1 MSYDQ
6 VLFGKTHDDQETNPR
21 MYFYNFIIYMDS
33 TSNRE
38 NYQRL
43 RNMKDNWYYAGFEKG
58 SWGTEYKGGI
68 ERSGSPIIYQK
79 HTIYI
84 RKWISLHFLPIITD
98 KEVTVMISSVYS
110 YYLAQYGHKTNS
122 KYDTHTKAQL
132 KNTYGRVLK
141 SNSQTP
147 TYKADMSEAA
157 QKYAIDLKENARE
170 LSNIANELSG
180 SDGHGMVFKKSAV
193 SDNPDAVT
201 ATFIGDSSSADDTSL
216 DIEVRQLATSQ
227 INTGHYLQPNSR
239 TVKPGDYS
247 FDLNIN
253 NLTYEFQFNVDEE
266 ESNSDIQNKLARLI
280 NRSNIGLNASVS
292 EDSLG
297 NTALNIE
304 SDMTGVS
311 VIKPTI
317 FNIRPNNDIQTD
329 NPDFVEGFDEPTMEK
344 NTNFIET
351 YGLDRVTQYPSNAI
365 FSVNGE
371 ERSSASNDI
380 TINKTFAISFHNTT
394 DKPAT
399 ISLKDDADSITESIT
414 ELVSGYN
421 RLVSIAADKENDKFE
436 GNAKLKKEFSR
447 IMKAYQPQLER
458 NGLTVS
464 DEGSL
469 EVNKVVIQKAA
480 SDGTLSDV
488 FNALDSFKKSIQRK
502 ADDISINPMNYVN
515 NKIVAYKNPYK
526 PVNDPYNLS
535 AYSGMMFNGY
545 I

>member
-1 MSYDQ
+1 
-6 VLFGKTHDDQETNPR
+6 
-21 MYFYNFIIYMDS
+21 
-33 TSNRE
+33 
-38 NYQRL
+38 
-43 RNMKDNWYYAGFEKG
+43 
-58 SWGTEYKGGI
+58 
-68 ERSGSPIIYQK
+68 
-79 HTIYI
+79 
-84 RKWISLHFLPIITD
+84 
-98 KEVTVMISSVYS
+98 MISSVYS

-216 DIEVRQLATSQ
+216 DIEVHQLATSQ

-351 YGLDRVTQYPSNAI
+351 YGLDRVTQYPGNAI

-414 ELVSGYN
+414 EPVSG
-421 RLVSIAADKENDKFE
+421 
-436 GNAKLKKEFSR
+436 
-447 IMKAYQPQLER
+447 
-458 NGLTVS
+458 
-464 DEGSL
+464 
-469 EVNKVVIQKAA
+469 
-480 SDGTLSDV
+480 
-488 FNALDSFKKSIQRK
+488 
-502 ADDISINPMNYVN
+502 
-515 NKIVAYKNPYK
+515 
-526 PVNDPYNLS
+526 
-535 AYSGMMFNGY
+535 
-545 I
+545 

>member
-1 MSYDQ
+1 
-6 VLFGKTHDDQETNPR
+6 
-21 MYFYNFIIYMDS
+21 
-33 TSNRE
+33 
-38 NYQRL
+38 
-43 RNMKDNWYYAGFEKG
+43 
-58 SWGTEYKGGI
+58 
-68 ERSGSPIIYQK
+68 
-79 HTIYI
+79 
-84 RKWISLHFLPIITD
+84 
-98 KEVTVMISSVYS
+98 MISSVYS

-147 TYKADMSEAA
+147 TYKTDMSEAA

-201 ATFIGDSSSADDTSL
+201 ATFIGNSSSADDTSL

-292 EDSLG
+292 EDNLG

-329 NPDFVEGFDEPTMEK
+329 NPDFVEGFDEPLWRRTL
-344 NTNFIET
+344 T
-351 YGLDRVTQYPSNAI
+351 
-365 FSVNGE
+365 
-371 ERSSASNDI
+371 
-380 TINKTFAISFHNTT
+380 
-394 DKPAT
+394 
-399 ISLKDDADSITESIT
+399 SLKHM
-414 ELVSGYN
+414 V
-421 RLVSIAADKENDKFE
+421 
-436 GNAKLKKEFSR
+436 
-447 IMKAYQPQLER
+447 
-458 NGLTVS
+458 LTV
-464 DEGSL
+464 
-469 EVNKVVIQKAA
+469 
-480 SDGTLSDV
+480 
-488 FNALDSFKKSIQRK
+488 
-502 ADDISINPMNYVN
+502 
-515 NKIVAYKNPYK
+515 
-526 PVNDPYNLS
+526 
-535 AYSGMMFNGY
+535 
-545 I
+545 

>member
-1 MSYDQ
+1 MTKNE
-6 VLFGKTHDDQETNPR
+6 LH
-21 MYFYNFIIYMDS
+21 III
-33 TSNRE
+33 
-38 NYQRL
+38 
-43 RNMKDNWYYAGFEKG
+43 FV
-58 SWGTEYKGGI
+58 
-68 ERSGSPIIYQK
+68 QK

-147 TYKADMSEAA
+147 TYKTDMSEAA

-399 ISLKDDADSITESIT
+399 ICLKDDADSITESIT

-515 NKIVAYKNPYK
+515 NKIVAYKNPHK

-535 AYSGMMFNGY
+535 AYSGMMFNDY

>member
-1 MSYDQ
+1 MS
-6 VLFGKTHDDQETNPR
+6 LLWR
-21 MYFYNFIIYMDS
+21 
-33 TSNRE
+33 
-38 NYQRL
+38 
-43 RNMKDNWYYAGFEKG
+43 
-58 SWGTEYKGGI
+58 
-68 ERSGSPIIYQK
+68 
-79 HTIYI
+79 
-84 RKWISLHFLPIITD
+84 
-98 KEVTVMISSVYS
+98 
-110 YYLAQYGHKTNS
+110 
-122 KYDTHTKAQL
+122 
-132 KNTYGRVLK
+132 
-141 SNSQTP
+141 
-147 TYKADMSEAA
+147 
-157 QKYAIDLKENARE
+157 
-170 LSNIANELSG
+170 
-180 SDGHGMVFKKSAV
+180 
-193 SDNPDAVT
+193 
-201 ATFIGDSSSADDTSL
+201 
-216 DIEVRQLATSQ
+216 
-227 INTGHYLQPNSR
+227 R
-239 TVKPGDYS
+239 T
-247 FDLNIN
+247 L
-253 NLTYEFQFNVDEE
+253 
-266 ESNSDIQNKLARLI
+266 
-280 NRSNIGLNASVS
+280 
-292 EDSLG
+292 
-297 NTALNIE
+297 
-304 SDMTGVS
+304 
-311 VIKPTI
+311 
-317 FNIRPNNDIQTD
+317 
-329 NPDFVEGFDEPTMEK
+329 
-344 NTNFIET
+344 NFIET

-515 NKIVAYKNPYK
+515 NKIVAYKNPHK

>member
-1 MSYDQ
+1 
-6 VLFGKTHDDQETNPR
+6 
-21 MYFYNFIIYMDS
+21 
-33 TSNRE
+33 
-38 NYQRL
+38 
-43 RNMKDNWYYAGFEKG
+43 
-58 SWGTEYKGGI
+58 
-68 ERSGSPIIYQK
+68 
-79 HTIYI
+79 
-84 RKWISLHFLPIITD
+84 
-98 KEVTVMISSVYS
+98 MISSVYS

-193 SDNPDAVT
+193 SSNPQSVT
-201 ATFIGDSSSADDTSL
+201 AEYIGDSSSPDSSSFEID
-216 DIEVRQLATSQ
+216 VKQLATSQ
-227 INTGHYLQPNSR
+227 INTGNFLQPNNR
-239 TVKPGDYS
+239 AVEPGDYS

-253 NLTYEFQFNVDEE
+253 NLTYEFQFTVDAANV
-266 ESNSDIQNKLARLI
+266 N
-280 NRSNIGLNASVS
+280 

-297 NTALNIE
+297 NTALSIV
-304 SDMTGVS
+304 SDMTGIS
-311 VIKPTI
+311 GIKPTI
-317 FNIRPNNDIQTD
+317 FNISPNNDIQTN
-329 NPDFVEGFDEPTMEK
+329 NPDFVEGFDEPTMK
-344 NTNFIET
+344 NNTNFINAF
-351 YGLDRVTQYPSNAI
+351 GLDRVSQYPSNAI
-365 FSVNGE
+365 FSINGE

-380 TINKTFAISFHNTT
+380 TINKAFAINFNSTT
-394 DKPAT
+394 EEPVT
-399 ISLKDDADSITESIT
+399 ISLREDTDSITESIG

-421 RLVSIAADKENDKFE
+421 RLFSIAADKENDKFE

-447 IMKAYQPQLER
+447 IMKDYQPQLEK
-458 NGLTVS
+458 NGLTVDS
-464 DEGSL
+464 SGTI
-469 EVNKVVIQKAA
+469 EVNKAVIQKAA

-515 NKIVAYKNPYK
+515 NKIVAYKNPHK

>member
-1 MSYDQ
+1 MTKNE
-6 VLFGKTHDDQETNPR
+6 LH
-21 MYFYNFIIYMDS
+21 III
-33 TSNRE
+33 
-38 NYQRL
+38 
-43 RNMKDNWYYAGFEKG
+43 FV
-58 SWGTEYKGGI
+58 
-68 ERSGSPIIYQK
+68 QK

-147 TYKADMSEAA
+147 TYKTDMSEAA

-193 SDNPDAVT
+193 SSNPQSVT
-201 ATFIGDSSSADDTSL
+201 AEYIGDSTSPDSSSFEID
-216 DIEVRQLATSQ
+216 VKQLATSQ
-227 INTGHYLQPNSR
+227 INTGNFLQPNNRAVES
-239 TVKPGDYS
+239 GDYS

-253 NLTYEFQFNVDEE
+253 NLTYEFQFTVDEE

-280 NRSNIGLNASVS
+280 NRSNIGLAANVN

-297 NTALNIE
+297 NTALSIV
-304 SDMTGVS
+304 SDMTGIS
-311 VIKPTI
+311 GIKPTI
-317 FNIRPNNDIQTD
+317 FNISPNNDIQTN
-329 NPDFVEGFDEPTMEK
+329 NPDFVQGFDEPTMK
-344 NTNFIET
+344 NNTNFINAF
-351 YGLDRVTQYPSNAI
+351 GLDRVSQYPSNAI
-365 FSVNGE
+365 FSINGE

-380 TINKTFAISFHNTT
+380 TINKAFAINFNSTT
-394 DKPAT
+394 EEPVT
-399 ISLKDDADSITESIT
+399 ISLREDTDSITESIG

-421 RLVSIAADKENDKFE
+421 RLFSIAADKENDKFE

-447 IMKAYQPQLER
+447 IMKAYKPQLER

-464 DEGSL
+464 DKGSL

-515 NKIVAYKNPYK
+515 NKIVAYKNPHK

>member
-1 MSYDQ
+1 MTKNE
-6 VLFGKTHDDQETNPR
+6 LH
-21 MYFYNFIIYMDS
+21 III
-33 TSNRE
+33 
-38 NYQRL
+38 
-43 RNMKDNWYYAGFEKG
+43 FV
-58 SWGTEYKGGI
+58 
-68 ERSGSPIIYQK
+68 QK

-147 TYKADMSEAA
+147 TYKTDMSEAA

-193 SDNPDAVT
+193 SSNPESVT
-201 ATFIGDSSSADDTSL
+201 AEYIGDSASPDSASFEID
-216 DIEVRQLATSQ
+216 VKQLATSQ
-227 INTGHYLQPNSR
+227 INTGNFLQPNHR
-239 TVKPGDYS
+239 TVEPGDYS

-253 NLTYEFQFNVDEE
+253 NLTYEFQFTVDEA

-280 NRSNIGLNASVS
+280 NRSNIGLAASVN

-297 NTALNIE
+297 NTALSIV
-304 SDMTGVS
+304 SDMTGING
-311 VIKPTI
+311 IKPTI
-317 FNIRPNNDIQTD
+317 FN
-329 NPDFVEGFDEPTMEK
+329 
-344 NTNFIET
+344 FINAF
-351 YGLDRVTQYPSNAI
+351 GLDRVSQYPSNAI
-365 FSVNGE
+365 FSINGE

-380 TINKTFAISFHNTT
+380 TINKAFAINFNSTT
-394 DKPAT
+394 EEPVS
-399 ISLKDDADSITESIT
+399 ISLREDTDSITESIG

-421 RLVSIAADKENDKFE
+421 RLFSIAADKENDKFE

-464 DEGSL
+464 DKGSL
-469 EVNKVVIQKAA
+469 EVNKAVIQKAA

-515 NKIVAYKNPYK
+515 NKIVAYKNPHK